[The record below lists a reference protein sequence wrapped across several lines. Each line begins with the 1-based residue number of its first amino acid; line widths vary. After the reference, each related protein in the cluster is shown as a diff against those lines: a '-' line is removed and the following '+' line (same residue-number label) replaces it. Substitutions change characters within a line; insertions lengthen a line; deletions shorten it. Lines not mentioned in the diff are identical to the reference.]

1 MQKIKNVQVGEKIVV
16 LKELRVK
23 DILELKNHF
32 ADEVK
37 LTALVTSG
45 ESLLKIVCNLTQE
58 DMAELSFSEL
68 ELLEKEFRELN
79 APLFRYY
86 TRIWGQAVKV
96 GAKEIVSKILEGLRE
111 NFMRRIETTPLQA
124 VPEPEPKLAN
134 P

>member
-45 ESLLKIVCNLTQE
+45 ESLLKIVCNLTQ
-58 DMAELSFSEL
+58 
-68 ELLEKEFRELN
+68 
-79 APLFRYY
+79 
-86 TRIWGQAVKV
+86 
-96 GAKEIVSKILEGLRE
+96 
-111 NFMRRIETTPLQA
+111 
-124 VPEPEPKLAN
+124 
-134 P
+134 